1 MQKRLVLLVAI
12 LGCALFTSFAWAQNY
27 GTAGCG
33 LGSML
38 FEGNNGKGPQI
49 LAATTNGTSGNQTFG
64 ITSGTLNC
72 TTDGMVKQSMAQQAF
87 AEVNFEDLS
96 QEMAKGHGEHLRA
109 FAHLFG
115 CSAES
120 VDTFGHVVQ
129 QHYSDIFPSADVTPA
144 DLIQS
149 VKQHIAT
156 NPALA
161 NSCQA

>member
-1 MQKRLVLLVAI
+1 MQKGAI
-12 LGCALFTSFAWAQNY
+12 LLAAIFGCALFTSFAWAQKH
-27 GTAGCG
+27 GVAGCG
-33 LGSML
+33 LGSMV
-38 FEGNNGKGPQI
+38 FEETNSKGSQI

-72 TTDGMVKQSMAQQAF
+72 TTDGVIKQSKAQQAF
-87 AEVNFEDLS
+87 AEANFEDLS
-96 QEMAKGHGEHLRA
+96 QEMAQGQGEHLQA
-109 FAHLFG
+109 FAHLLG

-120 VDTFGHVVQ
+120 VDTFGRVVQ
-129 QHYSDIFPSADVTPA
+129 QHYSDIFSSAHVTPA

-149 VKQHIAT
+149 VLQHIAT